1 MNLFEENKK
10 DEEKNLNED
19 IENDEFEL
27 SASDNPSL
35 PKSKFRLSNSS
46 SISNL
51 NEKKNPLL
59 IYSVVGS
66 SGFLLLSSF
75 LSVILSLVKAIS
87 PLFFF
92 KHNEAG
98 VMVYLS
104 IVLICISNIL
114 ICVNNGLFCK
124 FILVSH
130 NEKIISI
137 VQSTLKYFFPSIN
150 LILGVCYILGCFRNE
165 ESIAI
170 PINLIILSLGCIVL
184 LYFIYPK
191 VKRKRQLDVSSL
203 ITVSI
208 YLSALAALFS
218 YSFLSNSSDLIIYK
232 REAAR
237 RVRRTVIDVFQLLIG
252 IVLMSYFHDIIFM
265 LCTILF
271 IYTPELIMSTGNKDR
286 NVIDL
291 IVLIALGFSI
301 IFFFFFNAGLA
312 VFGLQK
318 DETDTNLIKMRT
330 VSKAS
335 ISSGK

>member
-10 DEEKNLNED
+10 DEQKNLNED
-19 IENDEFEL
+19 VENDEFEL
-27 SASDNPSL
+27 SGSDNVSL
-35 PKSKFRLSNSS
+35 PKSKYRLSNSS

-66 SGFLLLSSF
+66 SGFLLISAF
-75 LSVILSLVKAIS
+75 LSVILSLVKPIS

-92 KHNEAG
+92 KYNEIG

-104 IVLICISNIL
+104 IVLICISNL
-114 ICVNNGLFCK
+114 FICVNNGLFCR
-124 FILVSH
+124 FILLSH

-150 LILGVCYILGCFRNE
+150 LILGVCYILGSFRDE

-170 PINLIILSLGCIVL
+170 PINLIILSLGCMVL
-184 LYFIYPK
+184 LYFIYPNI
-191 VKRKRQLDVSSL
+191 KRKRQLDVTSL

-208 YLSALAALFS
+208 YLSVLASLLS
-218 YSFLSNSSDLIIYK
+218 YSFLSNSSDLIIYN
-232 REAAR
+232 REGGR
-237 RVRRTVIDVFQLLIG
+237 RVRRTVIDVFQLLMG
-252 IVLMSYFHDIIFM
+252 IVLMSYYHDIIFM

-271 IYTPELIMSTGNKDR
+271 IYTPELIMSTGNKER

-301 IFFFFFNAGLA
+301 IFWKLYKAGLA

-318 DETDTNLIKMRT
+318 DEGDTNLIKMRT
-330 VSKAS
+330 VSKTS
-335 ISSGK
+335 IISGK